1 MRPLKLVSI
10 FTGELKCEVENV
22 AQDSNKKSND
32 VVSNNVSN
40 YFQESEGETSKDSC
54 VDNFPISDWG
64 MENSPYERRILNWIT
79 ELQYGGDHDQKEAEE
94 QDCNSMG
101 TFNFN
106 PQEFAD
112 TWDYSGFL
120 WDL

>member
-1 MRPLKLVSI
+1 M
-10 FTGELKCEVENV
+10 TGELKCEVENV
-22 AQDSNKKSND
+22 AQESNKKSND
-32 VVSNNVSN
+32 MVSNNVNN
-40 YFQESEGETSKDSC
+40 YFQESEGETSKDSSME
-54 VDNFPISDWG
+54 NFAISDWG
-64 MENSPYERRILNWIT
+64 MENSPYENRIFNWIT
-79 ELQYGGDHDQKEAEE
+79 ELQYGGDQKEAEE

-106 PQEFAD
+106 PQEFAEGCECD